1 MFWLATALGSLMAF
15 WMWDEIMGEG
25 EDKSYSEE

>member
-25 EDKSYSEE
+25 EDNSEE